1 MLKLIFA
8 LSALAASAGAS
19 GPALAQAQSQTQTA
33 SGSSQQQPRAN
44 PDEIICYKQEVT
56 GSRLGTKRVCKTR
69 AEWAD
74 FQLQERQTIEN
85 YQTKRGMKGY

>member
-8 LSALAASAGAS
+8 LTALAASAGAS
-19 GPALAQAQSQTQTA
+19 GPASAQAQPPAQTA

-44 PDEIICYKQEVT
+44 PDEIICHKQEVT
-56 GSRLGTKRVCKTR
+56 GSRLGIKRVCKTR

>member
-1 MLKLIFA
+1 MTRFLTTAALAALA
-8 LSALAASAGAS
+8 LSAAPAS
-19 GPALAQAQSQTQTA
+19 AQAQSQPQTA
-33 SGSSQQQPRAN
+33 SGASEQQPRAN
-44 PDEIICYKQEVT
+44 PDEIICHKQEVT
-56 GSRLGTKRVCKTR
+56 GSRLGIKRVCKTR

>member
-8 LSALAASAGAS
+8 LTALAASAGAC
-19 GPALAQAQSQTQTA
+19 GPASAQAQPQAQTA

-44 PDEIICYKQEVT
+44 PDEIICHKQEVT
-56 GSRLGTKRVCKTR
+56 GSRLGIKRVCKTR

>member
-8 LSALAASAGAS
+8 LTALAASAGAS
-19 GPALAQAQSQTQTA
+19 GPASAQAQSQPQTA
-33 SGSSQQQPRAN
+33 SGASEQQPRAN
-44 PDEIICYKQEVT
+44 PDEIICHKQEVT
-56 GSRLGTKRVCKTR
+56 GSRLGIKRVCKTR